1 MSVGSPQKTCNSA
14 SAVTPVSK
22 LCFGLKRMSLPVMNE
37 EEMPFKAQ
45 TPFDGSPGSWCYEA
59 SSVEAGEFNV
69 DDIQAIFD
77 CLNF

>member
-1 MSVGSPQKTCNSA
+1 MFYRN
-14 SAVTPVSK
+14 VSWK
-22 LCFGLKRMSLPVMNE
+22 PP
-37 EEMPFKAQ
+37 EEMSFKAQ
-45 TPFDGSPGSWCYEA
+45 TSLNGSPGTWCYEA

>member
-22 LCFGLKRMSLPVMNE
+22 LCFGLKKMSLPVMTP
-37 EEMPFKAQ
+37 EEMSFKAQ
-45 TPFDGSPGSWCYEA
+45 TSLNGSPGTWCYEA